1 VTLCVLDSSV
11 ALAWVLPGE
20 VEAIAETLLNDVV
33 SRGAVVSG
41 LWRLE
46 VANVLLA
53 AERRGRIT
61 LAERQEAL
69 TTLADLP
76 IRTDP
81 HTVAHAWGDALHLAA
96 ARGLTLYDA
105 TYLEL
110 ALRLRLP
117 LASLDRE
124 LRAAAAD
131 CGVAL
136 LAR

>member
-1 VTLCVLDSSV
+1 LD
-11 ALAWVLPGE
+11 
-20 VEAIAETLLNDVV
+20 DVI
-33 SRGAVVSG
+33 STGAVASG
-41 LWRLE
+41 LWPLE

-53 AERRGRIT
+53 AERRGQIT

-69 TTLADLP
+69 AMLGDLP

-81 HTVAHAWGDALHLAA
+81 HTAAHAWGDALHLAA
-96 ARGLTLYDA
+96 ARGLTLSDA

-124 LRAAAAD
+124 LRAAAAG